1 MNALAKK
8 ARPVMS
14 LIRVL
19 VPVGFLGLGVLAAMT
34 LFSAREQ
41 PPRVERTELA
51 TAVRTIGTEQA
62 SHRLDVLA
70 WGEVKPSRTVS
81 LQPQVSGRVTVVDEA
96 LTPGRVVPKG
106 TLVAQIERRDFELA
120 LQQTQ
125 AGLATAKFNLQVEEG
140 RSRIARNDFELL
152 GGVLG
157 DLSLEAAESD
167 LALRGPHLRE
177 AKSAVEAARTRVE
190 EAQLALARTRVE
202 VPFDAM
208 VQQRTVAEGS
218 LVGPTTVLATLVG
231 IDAWWVEAGV
241 PMEELARVQLPRGD
255 VPGGEATIEVR
266 LADGTAATYVGR
278 IDRLLGS
285 VDGAGRQARV
295 LVQVDRPLD
304 QAVGQRMPLLLGS
317 YVAVTLQ
324 GPSRDDAVVLPRSV
338 LREGDVV
345 WVIGVDSRLRIQPV
359 NVLAGTL
366 DTVIVDLNLDQ
377 GDRIIASAVPTP
389 VAGMLLVDQDQP

>member
-140 RSRIARNDFELL
+140 RSR
-152 GGVLG
+152 
-157 DLSLEAAESD
+157 
-167 LALRGPHLRE
+167 
-177 AKSAVEAARTRVE
+177 
-190 EAQLALARTRVE
+190 
-202 VPFDAM
+202 
-208 VQQRTVAEGS
+208 
-218 LVGPTTVLATLVG
+218 
-231 IDAWWVEAGV
+231 W
-241 PMEELARVQLPRGD
+241 
-255 VPGGEATIEVR
+255 
-266 LADGTAATYVGR
+266 
-278 IDRLLGS
+278 
-285 VDGAGRQARV
+285 
-295 LVQVDRPLD
+295 
-304 QAVGQRMPLLLGS
+304 
-317 YVAVTLQ
+317 TLQ
-324 GPSRDDAVVLPRSV
+324 P
-338 LREGDVV
+338 
-345 WVIGVDSRLRIQPV
+345 
-359 NVLAGTL
+359 
-366 DTVIVDLNLDQ
+366 
-377 GDRIIASAVPTP
+377 
-389 VAGMLLVDQDQP
+389 